1 MSEISNPLE
10 TFLDEMQRDN
20 WPTIPMRKDK
30 IMEAYEQIELLKES
44 LMFYTCACEKPEK
57 CDMIGQ
63 RECGLIARAGLGE
76 DCNL

>member
-1 MSEISNPLE
+1 MSEIKNPLTVFIE
-10 TFLDEMQRDN
+10 EFHRDK
-20 WPTIPMRKDK
+20 WPTLPVRKDAL
-30 IMEAYEQIELLKES
+30 IEAHEQIELLKES
-44 LMFYTCACEKPEK
+44 LMFYTCGCEKPEN